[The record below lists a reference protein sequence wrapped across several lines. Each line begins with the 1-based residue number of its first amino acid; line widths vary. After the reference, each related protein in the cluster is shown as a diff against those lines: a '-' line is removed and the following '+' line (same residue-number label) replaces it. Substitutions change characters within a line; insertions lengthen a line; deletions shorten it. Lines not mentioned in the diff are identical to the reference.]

1 MIPVTFVAAGGG
13 AGVGSRVVAEIV
25 AGAGA
30 VLGPVTGLAV
40 TLAVCALV
48 GWPGRRG
55 RRGDWSRAPV
65 SGPAQ
70 APAAE
75 ELLTLEQLV
84 IEVSALLRAG
94 ASPADAWWRTGR
106 VTADHRGV
114 PEPDSLRERTR
125 NTGRGPGRRGGRQ
138 EPRGQG
144 ARRGETRR
152 GATRRDLRGRWPRR
166 HPQGTGGAQVAA
178 VVAGCHVAAQVGA
191 PLAPVLDTVARSLV
205 AAQGAAD
212 ERAAAL
218 AGPRTTARLLSWLP
232 VAGLGLGFALGADP
246 VGVLLGG
253 DLGSLL
259 LLGGVGLTAVGRRW
273 TVSLVA
279 RARRAE
285 ELE

>member
-1 MIPVTFVAAGGG
+1 MIPVAGVAVVEIAAGSG
-13 AGVGSRVVAEIV
+13 AA
-25 AGAGA
+25 
-30 VLGPVTGLAV
+30 LGPLTGLAV
-40 TLAVCALV
+40 ALAVGALV
-48 GWPGRRG
+48 GWPARRG
-55 RRGDWSRAPV
+55 RSGDWSRSPV
-65 SGPAQ
+65 PGPAQ
-70 APAAE
+70 APAAVE
-75 ELLTLEQLV
+75 QLTLEQLV
-84 IEVSALLRAG
+84 IEVAALLRAG
-94 ASPADAWWRTGR
+94 ASPADAWWRAGR

-114 PEPDSLRERTR
+114 PEPDSLREQTR
-125 NTGRGPGRRGGRQ
+125 DVGRN
-138 EPRGQG
+138 
-144 ARRGETRR
+144 
-152 GATRRDLRGRWPRR
+152 RWSRR

-178 VVAGCHVAAQVGA
+178 VVAGCQVAAQVGA

-205 AAQGAAD
+205 AAQLAAD

-253 DLGSLL
+253 GLGSLL